1 MGPLWLG
8 AKESKKNITTI
19 FRSPPRPGPKQTLC
33 KLVGRSV
40 TLGQALEQPSA
51 RQVRPYG
58 PLHNVAFW
66 SGLAS
71 VQPPQPPAS
80 QGAGRLHSG
89 RSSAT
94 AVRYCLQQQVRPSGA
109 SPPLGYSV
117 GPASQGPQ
125 NRNKYRPT
133 PPSAS
138 HPAGRVP
145 WGWVKIQIGMVRA
158 PGIISTY
165 NVINLY
171 ANYRVNTVRRTVYVN
186 IFLLDFRQTF
196 YYIIDTP
203 KEPRLTTE
211 TPLLTRRGWVRL
223 FSHPCLKCST

>member
-8 AKESKKNITTI
+8 AKEAKKNITAI
-19 FRSPPRPGPKQTLC
+19 FRSPPGPGPKQTLC
-33 KLVGRSV
+33 KLFGRSV
-40 TLGQALEQPSA
+40 TLGQALGQPSA
-51 RQVRPYG
+51 RLVRPYG

-66 SGLAS
+66 SVPAS

-80 QGAGRLHSG
+80 QGVGRLHSG
-89 RSSAT
+89 RSSDS
-94 AVRYCLQQQVRPSGA
+94 AVRYCLSQQIRPSGA
-109 SPPLGYSV
+109 SPPLGYCV

-125 NRNKYRPT
+125 NRNKYCPL

-145 WGWVKIQIGMVRA
+145 WGIAQTYGQSNCRL
-158 PGIISTY
+158 GLYSTY

-171 ANYRVNTVRRTVYVN
+171 ANYRANTVRRTVYVK
-186 IFLLDFRQTF
+186 IFLLDFQQEF
-196 YYIIDTP
+196 CYIINTP

-211 TPLLTRRGWVRL
+211 TPLLDRRGWVRL
-223 FSHPCLKCST
+223 FSHPRLKCST